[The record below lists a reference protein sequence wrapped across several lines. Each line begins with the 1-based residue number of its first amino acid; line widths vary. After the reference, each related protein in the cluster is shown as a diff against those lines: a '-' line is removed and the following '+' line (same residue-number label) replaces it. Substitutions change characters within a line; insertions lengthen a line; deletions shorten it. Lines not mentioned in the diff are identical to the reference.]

1 MNIIINESNSNL
13 GGVETFLSDLANSIY
28 LNHNV
33 YFLVNKDVSYFEF
46 NDTRK
51 RFKYIYKN
59 VNFPIEYSTKRD
71 IRLEKEFIK
80 SQLDL
85 SEEYFVISLYFFTF
99 QYSLAIF
106 GDDSN
111 FKLLHFWSH
120 PQQWINELYVIG
132 DTNYVTNNIVK
143 NTRKFLYQKNLLIE
157 LHEKF
162 ADYYTLNHSF
172 INYNNWFYGTDLILN
187 PNSFAFPVLSKCS
200 QSNRHFNIQTS
211 KTFKILWVGRFA
223 WFKIDAIKYIIKSLE
238 YLSANWSDYLIEL
251 TIVGYGEKKYEKLII
266 DFSNNST
273 IKINLTGKVDHEKLP
288 QLFDQYD
295 VGIAMGLT
303 VRNMAD
309 CSLPAILID
318 QIDHNDIF
326 KPSCDW
332 LFDSEID
339 DLGDGHYQF
348 ISGRVQNKKT
358 LINLLNSILMNELDL
373 VYLSKKSKKFFDLNY
388 SMENNLEIFFK
399 FLNGSNF
406 NGLNY
411 KVYSRPFIT
420 KVLYKLYKKIPINQ
434 RMFLRSIISS
444 TLLKFR

>member
-1 MNIIINESNSNL
+1 MNIIFNHYTTKV
-13 GGVETFLSDLANSIY
+13 GGVETFLEDLASLLCID
-28 LNHNV
+28 HDV
-33 YFLVNKDVSYFEF
+33 YFLVDKPDSYIQVR
-46 NDTRK
+46 DK
-51 RFKYIYKN
+51 YGRFSYLYKKN
-59 VNFPIEYSTKRD
+59 NTPIEYQSKRE
-71 IRLEKEFIK
+71 ISIEKDNLK

-85 SEEYFVISLYFFTF
+85 NKNYFVISLYFFTF

-106 GDDSN
+106 GDDIN
-111 FKLLHFWSH
+111 FKLLHFWNH
-120 PQQWINELYVIG
+120 PQNWINELYLIADNG
-132 DTNYVTNNIVK
+132 YVTNNDIKKVK
-143 NTRKFLYQKNLLIE
+143 KYLYQKNLLIE

-200 QSNRHFNIQTS
+200 KSNRHFNIQTS

-223 WFKIDAIKYIIKSLE
+223 WFKIDAINYIIKSLE
-238 YLSANWSDYLIEL
+238 YLSANWIDYLIEL
-251 TIVGYGEKKYEKLII
+251 TIVGYGDKKYEKMII

-273 IKINLTGKVDHEKLP
+273 IKINLIGKVDYEKLP

-318 QIDHNDIF
+318 QIDHDDIF

-339 DLGDGHYQF
+339 DLGDGHYQL

-358 LINLLNSILMNELDL
+358 LIDLLNSILINELDL
-373 VYLSKKSKKFFDLNY
+373 GYLSKKSKKFFDLNY
-388 SMENNLEIFFK
+388 SMENNLEKFFK

-406 NGLNY
+406 NGTKY
-411 KVYSRPFIT
+411 KVYSRPFII

-434 RMFLRSIISS
+434 RMFLRAIISS